1 MKEKGSRYIYHYT
14 SMEALNSILLSTH
27 ELWFSDASGMN
38 DKNELTE
45 FLGKLERAT
54 KRVDNPEYNEKQ
66 KAFFEKVYSAK
77 DDSYPFIMCFSTNR
91 DDAAQWERYA
101 DNAKGVCIRFNQPL
115 LEMLLRKTS
124 LPVFFQEVFYVHD
137 IREHAHYKNVVDL
150 LEKGCCEGF
159 DEDGLIGNI
168 IATAPN
174 FKHISFSSESEIR
187 AIILF
192 APQGKDVHFEMR
204 NGLVKKIV
212 KVDLLELCK
221 QQSVDFQD
229 LFDEIIIGPRS
240 EQNIQILKEY
250 LTTNNLDKVAA
261 KVKLSECPLR

>member
-1 MKEKGSRYIYHYT
+1 
-14 SMEALNSILLSTH
+14 MEVLNSILLSTH
-27 ELWFSDASGMN
+27 ELWFSDASGLN

-101 DNAKGVCIRFNQPL
+101 DNAKGVCIKFNQPL

-150 LEKGCCEGF
+150 LEKGYCEGF

-174 FKHISFSSESEIR
+174 FKHIECEMMYHGYSPPHHSFQVLATQTQLTALSSSHTHVPVYHARNPGQPIHVQSPNQLKISSFGVP
-187 AIILF
+187 APASPLF
-192 APQGKDVHFEMR
+192 
-204 NGLVKKIV
+204 L
-212 KVDLLELCK
+212 
-221 QQSVDFQD
+221 
-229 LFDEIIIGPRS
+229 
-240 EQNIQILKEY
+240 
-250 LTTNNLDKVAA
+250 
-261 KVKLSECPLR
+261 